1 MSNGGS
7 ADAALLGAIAMA
19 TNNHPKGAS
28 SKLDSVGTDP
38 DERFYML
45 ATFCFDLS
53 RKLKYISLALE
64 QHWDEADPELAKRIF
79 HDNEFINPEDPEDP
93 NRRLPWKDM
102 AHRAED
108 VMKKLWSDLHYE
120 HRHSERLKQRAGKAK
135 KPREPLKA
143 RGSYIRV

>member
-7 ADAALLGAIAMA
+7 ADAAQLGAIALA

-53 RKLKYISLALE
+53 RKLKYISLALKPY
-64 QHWDEADPELAKRIF
+64 WDKADPELAKRILD
-79 HDNEFINPEDPEDP
+79 DNEFINPEDPEDLS
-93 NRRLPWKDM
+93 RRLPWKDM
-102 AHRAED
+102 AHRSED
-108 VMKKLWSDLHYE
+108 VMKKLWSELHDGHKHHE
-120 HRHSERLKQRAGKAK
+120 TLKKCASRAKGKGN
-135 KPREPLKA
+135 PLKA
-143 RGSYIRV
+143 RGSYIKV

>member
-1 MSNGGS
+1 MTIS
-7 ADAALLGAIAMA
+7 AEAALGAIALA

-64 QHWDEADPELAKRIF
+64 HHWDEADPELAKRILD
-79 HDNEFINPEDPEDP
+79 DNDFINPEDPKDLTK
-93 NRRLPWKDM
+93 RLPWKDID
-102 AHRAED
+102 R
-108 VMKKLWSDLHYE
+108 KST
-120 HRHSERLKQRAGKAK
+120 RLNSSHV
-135 KPREPLKA
+135 EI
-143 RGSYIRV
+143 SY

>member
-1 MSNGGS
+1 MSKLT
-7 ADAALLGAIAMA
+7 ADAALGAIAMA

-28 SKLDSVGTDP
+28 SKLDSVGSDP

-64 QHWDEADPELAKRIF
+64 QHWDTADPELARRILD
-79 HDNEFINPEDPEDP
+79 DNEFINPTDPDDP
-93 NRRLPWKDM
+93 DRRLPWKDM

-108 VMKKLWSDLHYE
+108 VMKKLWSELHHE
-120 HRHSERLKQRAGKAK
+120 KGHNDTLIKRAEKAK
-135 KPREPLKA
+135 MPREPLKV
-143 RGSYIRV
+143 RGSYIRA

>member
-1 MSNGGS
+1 MSKLT
-7 ADAALLGAIAMA
+7 AEAALGAIALG

-28 SKLDSVGTDP
+28 SKLDSVGSDP

-64 QHWDEADPELAKRIF
+64 QYWDTADPELAKRIF
-79 HDNEFINPEDPEDP
+79 HDNEFINPEDPDDP

-108 VMKKLWSDLHYE
+108 VMKKLWSDLHHE
-120 HRHSERLKQRAGKAK
+120 HRHNDRLKQRASKAK
-135 KPREPLKA
+135 MPREPLKV
-143 RGSYIRV
+143 RGSYIRA

>member
-1 MSNGGS
+1 MTIS
-7 ADAALLGAIAMA
+7 AEAALGAIALA

-64 QHWDEADPELAKRIF
+64 HHWDEADPELAKRILD
-79 HDNEFINPEDPEDP
+79 DNDFINPEDPKDLTK
-93 NRRLPWKDM
+93 RLPWKDM
-102 AHRAED
+102 AHRSED
-108 VMKKLWSDLHYE
+108 VMKKLWSDLH
-120 HRHSERLKQRAGKAK
+120 HTHHHNDRLKQRAGKAK
-135 KPREPLKA
+135 KPPEPLKP
-143 RGSYIRV
+143 RGSYIKV